1 MSEASIDVYGRDKR
15 EVAEWILNTTGAF
28 VLNKPLP
35 ERPRIV
41 GAPKRGKGVNRVS
54 SSSFVL
60 SRSLKCRRHVTDHRP
75 TKGIQHVAFCTV

>member
-41 GAPKRGKGVNRVS
+41 GAPKRSKGVMNQVIH
-54 SSSFVL
+54 
-60 SRSLKCRRHVTDHRP
+60 HVTC
-75 TKGIQHVAFCTV
+75 VCAFARVKKT